1 MKPGIV
7 YKSAEASFLHLSKFT
22 LFYSAFYAVK
32 MYCIKFAAKRYKHRF
47 MKPQFT
53 KLVKAGDRLREF
65 NFRRLPSDR
74 VLSVDVS
81 DERGSRHMFKM
92 QKSDE
97 EQWKIDAPNLPGWI
111 YEAENQLGQAIEQ
124 D

>member
-1 MKPGIV
+1 
-7 YKSAEASFLHLSKFT
+7 
-22 LFYSAFYAVK
+22 
-32 MYCIKFAAKRYKHRF
+32 

-65 NFRRLPSDR
+65 NFRRPGQAPDLFH
-74 VLSVDVS
+74 VDVS

-92 QKSDE
+92 HKAEAD
-97 EQWKIDAPNLPGWI
+97 QWKIDASNLPPWI
-111 YEAENQLGQAIEQ
+111 YEAEEKLSEAIEK

>member
-1 MKPGIV
+1 
-7 YKSAEASFLHLSKFT
+7 
-22 LFYSAFYAVK
+22 
-32 MYCIKFAAKRYKHRF
+32 

-74 VLSVDVS
+74 LLHVDVS

-92 QKSDE
+92 LKSD
-97 EQWKIDAPNLPGWI
+97 QDHWKIDPANLPGWI
-111 YEAENQLGQAIEQ
+111 YEVEDQLGEAIDQ